1 MEYEILKFDEYKS
14 AGGNGSYDKGVLSTT
29 LSKWSEF
36 YEEVGYFRKYRDY
49 VWRGQ
54 RRGNPEWNLQSK
66 FDRYP
71 VYSNER
77 ERKRILK
84 EHLDQFQK
92 VIRGRRGTN
101 PPKLND
107 NELWAL
113 GQHYGLAAPLL
124 DWTESPFVAAY
135 FAFVERVDSAKHNE
149 GKRVVY
155 GLNRDIVRW
164 YEETIYKYQG
174 KKVSKK
180 KNNFVEFPPI
190 ESHENVRF
198 LAQSGVL
205 TKALKGQDI
214 KQPVQRCYDEIN
226 HRNRIILVE
235 ISICDSE
242 REGCLSDLNTMN
254 INHAS
259 LFPDIEGAAKFCN
272 LKLEIDKYF
281 LTLAE
286 SRDKR

>member
-1 MEYEILKFDEYKS
+1 MAYETLKFDEYKE
-14 AGGNGSYDKGVLSTT
+14 AGGKGIYDRGVLSNT

-36 YEEVGYFRKYRDY
+36 YDEVRFFRDYKDY

-54 RRGNPEWNLQSK
+54 SRGYPEWDLKSK
-66 FDRYP
+66 FDRL
-71 VYSNER
+71 NIGGN
-77 ERKRILK
+77 RKKVLEK
-84 EHLDQFQK
+84 HLDQFK
-92 VIRGRRGTN
+92 MAIRGRRGAN
-101 PPKLND
+101 PPELKD
-107 NELWAL
+107 DELWAL

-135 FAFVERVDSAKHNE
+135 FAFVERVYGAKHNE

-164 YEETIYKYQG
+164 HEVTVYKYPG
-174 KKVSKK
+174 KRFSKK
-180 KNNFVEFPPI
+180 NKFVEFPPI

-205 TKALKGQDI
+205 TKSLKGQDI
-214 KQPVQRCYDEIN
+214 KQPVQRCYHETN

-235 ISICDSE
+235 ISICESE
-242 REGCLSDLNTMN
+242 REECLRDLNTMN

-259 LFPDIEGAAKFCN
+259 LFPDIEGSAKFCN
-272 LKLEIDKYF
+272 LKLEIDK
-281 LTLAE
+281 
-286 SRDKR
+286 

>member
-1 MEYEILKFDEYKS
+1 MAREILTFDEYKA

-54 RRGNPEWNLQSK
+54 RRGYPEWDLKSK
-66 FDRYP
+66 FDRL
-71 VYSNER
+71 NIGGN
-77 ERKRILK
+77 RKKVLEK
-84 EHLDQFQK
+84 HLDQFK
-92 VIRGRRGTN
+92 MAIRGRRGAN
-101 PPKLND
+101 PPELKD
-107 NELWAL
+107 DELWAL

-135 FAFVERVDSAKHNE
+135 FAFVERGDGAKHNE

-164 YEETIYKYQG
+164 HLQTIYKSSR
-174 KKVSKK
+174 KRISKK
-180 KNNFVEFPPI
+180 EQFVEFPPV

-214 KQPVQRCYDEIN
+214 KQRVQRCYHETN
-226 HRNRIILVE
+226 HRSRIILVE
-235 ISICDSE
+235 ISIGDSE
-242 REGCLSDLNTMN
+242 REECLRDLITMN
-254 INHAS
+254 VNHAS
-259 LFPDIEGAAKFCN
+259 LFPDIEGSAIFCN
-272 LKLEIDKYF
+272 LKLEIDM
-281 LTLAE
+281 L
-286 SRDKR
+286 S